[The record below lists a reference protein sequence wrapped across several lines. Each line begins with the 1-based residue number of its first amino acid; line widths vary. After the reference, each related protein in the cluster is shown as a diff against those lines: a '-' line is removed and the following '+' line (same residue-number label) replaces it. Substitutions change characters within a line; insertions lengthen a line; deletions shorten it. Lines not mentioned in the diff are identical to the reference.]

1 MVIDEDPPTARTR
14 AMKCNQKQ
22 ASHFGNGALEETV
35 VVIFGNRVAES
46 EIDPVLA
53 AGAIVRGD
61 CGSPQFYP
69 AGVKNPPVFRKF
81 AAGEPPGV
89 HAILGRID
97 SQHLAP
103 KIRYST
109 GGDPTG
115 AGA

>member
-1 MVIDEDPPTARTR
+1 
-14 AMKCNQKQ
+14 MKCNQKQ
-22 ASHFGNGALEETV
+22 AAHSGNGALEETV
-35 VVIFGNRVAES
+35 VVIFGSRVTES
-46 EIDPVLA
+46 EIVPVLA

-61 CGSPQFYP
+61 CGSPQFYL
-69 AGVKNPPVFRKF
+69 ARAKNPPVFGKI
-81 AAGEPPGV
+81 AASEPPRV

-109 GGDPTG
+109 GGDPFG